1 MKGNQIDD
9 LFRKKLA
16 HQKLNPPPAAWSSL
30 EQHLPTRKK
39 KGAYFLISIAASLL
53 LIFTAGWLFI
63 CRNADV
69 ISPQTQAQVEELE
82 TDDAPAKVKKN
93 ITLEKSGEEKQGV
106 SRAIQKKIAKSAVA
120 DLVAGNKADL
130 VAKNKADLVAGNKA
144 DLVAGNK
151 ADLVAGNKTDLVAGN
166 KAGLVAGNKA
176 GLVAGSKADP
186 VAKNK
191 KDTPKFTGQ
200 KTKDKVPVAQS
211 PIRLSIAA
219 IQPIATNQRQASL
232 MSTKRANFDIV
243 MPMDISAYYATQNED
258 FKLARR
264 KKKFRVIITD
274 LSKLSFSELR
284 KAKNNF
290 VEYGLKY
297 GKRPDENSD
306 GED

>member
-9 LFRKKLA
+9 LFRQKLA
-16 HQKLNPPPAAWSSL
+16 NQKLNPPPAAWSSL

-39 KGAYFLISIAASLL
+39 KGVYFLMSIAGSLL

-82 TDDAPAKVKKN
+82 TDDEPAKAKKN
-93 ITLEKSGEEKQGV
+93 ITLEKSGEEEQGV
-106 SRAIQKKIAKSAVA
+106 PRAIQKQIAKSAVVDLMAKNKA
-120 DLVAGNKADL
+120 DLMARNKADL
-130 VAKNKADLVAGNKA
+130 VAKNKADLMARNKA
-144 DLVAGNK
+144 DLVAKNK
-151 ADLVAGNKTDLVAGN
+151 ADLMARNKR
-166 KAGLVAGNKA
+166 
-176 GLVAGSKADP
+176 
-186 VAKNK
+186 NK
-191 KDTPKFTGQ
+191 KDTPKFTEQ

-232 MSTKRANFDIV
+232 MSAKRANFDIV

-264 KKKFRVIITD
+264 KKKFRVIISIAREVD
-274 LSKLSFSELR
+274 LNKLSFSELR

-290 VEYGLKY
+290 VEYDLKY
-297 GKRPDENSD
+297 GKRPDENSG